1 MNPTASWP
9 LSYRIVGDNPALARE
24 FSVLLTSCGF
34 LPISGEHARIT
45 IVVLPAGEL
54 AASPSQGD
62 PIVEWRGLSV
72 RKKAEQISFSYRSW
86 EMELDLPTLTFRC
99 SGPEPDPSDCL
110 NFREFFLLTPLLYMM
125 HRLGYFELH
134 AAACAYQES
143 GYLLLGPSGSGKTTA
158 MLSLIAS
165 GWSYLSDDAMVV
177 SADPEGGISARAL
190 RRSFSLKPDHLVR
203 SPGLA
208 RYATESVPTTNKRRL
223 DPRQVW
229 PGQYAAVA
237 NPRFIIDCNVVD
249 EETTRIRP
257 ISRAESLARL
267 VGSTPWLMF
276 DRATAPAHLE
286 IFRSLAA
293 TCCSFELNAGR
304 DLLRNGVRIASLL
317 APEVLLEEW
326 LSMNKEAAWA

>member
-1 MNPTASWP
+1 
-9 LSYRIVGDNPALARE
+9 
-24 FSVLLTSCGF
+24 
-34 LPISGEHARIT
+34 
-45 IVVLPAGEL
+45 
-54 AASPSQGD
+54 
-62 PIVEWRGLSV
+62 
-72 RKKAEQISFSYRSW
+72 
-86 EMELDLPTLTFRC
+86 
-99 SGPEPDPSDCL
+99 
-110 NFREFFLLTPLLYMM
+110 
-125 HRLGYFELH
+125 
-134 AAACAYQES
+134 
-143 GYLLLGPSGSGKTTA
+143 

-190 RRSFSLKPDHLVR
+190 RRSFSLKPDHLGR

-208 RYATESVPTTNKRRL
+208 PYATESVPTTNKRRL

-293 TCCSFELNAGR
+293 ACCGFELSAGR
-304 DLLRNGVRIASLL
+304 DLLRDPARIASLL
-317 APEVLLEEW
+317 APEAL
-326 LSMNKEAAWA
+326 AIWA

>member
-24 FSVLLTSCGF
+24 FSALFTSCGF
-34 LPISGEHARIT
+34 LPASGERARIT
-45 IVVLPAGEL
+45 IELLPAGEI
-54 AASPSQGD
+54 ASSQSQSD
-62 PIVEWRGLSV
+62 PIVEWRGLSL

-86 EMELDLPTLTFRC
+86 ELELDLRTLTFRC
-99 SGPEPDPSDCL
+99 SGPDPGPSECL
-110 NFREFFLLTPLLYMM
+110 SFREFFLLTPVLYMM

-165 GWSYLSDDAMVV
+165 GWNYLSDDAMVV
-177 SADPEGGISARAL
+177 SGDSDGVIWARAL
-190 RRSFSLKPDHLVR
+190 RRSFSLRPDLLER

-208 RYATESVPTTNKRRL
+208 PFATEFVPTTNKRRL

-286 IFRSLAA
+286 VFRSLAA

-326 LSMNKEAAWA
+326 LWMNKEPAWA

>member
-1 MNPTASWP
+1 MNSITSWP
-9 LSYRIVGDNPALARE
+9 LSYRIVGDNPALERE
-24 FSVLLTSCGF
+24 FCVLLNSWGF
-34 LPISGEHARIT
+34 LPVSGEHARIT

-86 EMELDLPTLTFRC
+86 EMELDLATLTFRC
-99 SGPEPDPSDCL
+99 SGPDPDPSERL
-110 NFREFFLLTPLLYMM
+110 NFREFFLLAPLLVMM

-134 AAACAYQES
+134 AAACEYQES

-177 SADPEGGISARAL
+177 SADPEGGIAARAL
-190 RRSFSLKPDHLVR
+190 RRSFSLKPDHLER
-203 SPGLA
+203 FPGLA
-208 RYATESVPTTNKRRL
+208 RYATESVARTNKKRL

-229 PGQYAAVA
+229 PGQYAPVA
-237 NPRFIIDCNVVD
+237 HPRFIVACKVVD
-249 EETTRIRP
+249 EDTTRIRP

-293 TCCSFELNAGR
+293 TCCSFELSAGR
-304 DLLRNGVRIASLL
+304 DLFRNWDRIASLID
-317 APEVLLEEW
+317 PEVLLEEW
-326 LSMNKEAAWA
+326 LSINREAAWA

>member
-1 MNPTASWP
+1 M
-9 LSYRIVGDNPALARE
+9 GDNPALARE

-45 IVVLPAGEL
+45 IVLLPTGEL
-54 AASPSQGD
+54 ASSQSESET
-62 PIVEWRGLSV
+62 IVEWRGLSL

-190 RRSFSLKPDHLVR
+190 RRSFSLKPDHLWR

-293 TCCSFELNAGR
+293 TCCNFELNAGR

>member
-45 IVVLPAGEL
+45 IVLLPTGEL
-54 AASPSQGD
+54 ASSQSESET
-62 PIVEWRGLSV
+62 IVEWRGLSL

-190 RRSFSLKPDHLVR
+190 RRSFSLKPDHLGR

>member
-1 MNPTASWP
+1 
-9 LSYRIVGDNPALARE
+9 VGDNPALARE

-45 IVVLPAGEL
+45 IVLLPTGEL
-54 AASPSQGD
+54 ASSQSESET
-62 PIVEWRGLSV
+62 IVEWRGLSL

-293 TCCSFELNAGR
+293 TCRSFELNAGR